1 MIGFT
6 NQSNYD
12 NISNKLNEF
21 LGTDKTY
28 YPSEMAQAVS
38 EIVPK
43 KSNIIESLKK
53 SVHPLWEKNQP
64 LPNGTL
70 DTNVIAMFN
79 GLYNACLMD
88 QITYKDVPSNL
99 TYVSIWGMPENS
111 RMTDAMSVFFTDAP
125 IVVASGEQFTPSQ
138 YSGELYGC
146 QVVVTADVTFYTAPT
161 ITVVNKSSL
170 GWWWNAGP
178 WYGNN
183 GSVYFTNHDIKDSNG
198 NIVYYKNIETTDLL
212 IEWKE
217 DES

>member
-12 NISNKLNEF
+12 NISNKLNEL

-64 LPNGTL
+64 LSNGTL

-79 GLYNACLMD
+79 GLYNACTID

-99 TYVSIWGMPENS
+99 TYISIWGMPEHGRVTN
-111 RMTDAMSVFFTDAP
+111 AMCAYFTEAP
-125 IVVASGEQFTPSQ
+125 IVIASGAGFDPRQ
-138 YSGELYGC
+138 YPGELYGC
-146 QVVVTADVTFYTAPT
+146 QIVTESTVTFYTAPT

-170 GWWWNAGP
+170 SWNWSASP
-178 WYGNN
+178 WYGGN
-183 GSVYFTNHDIKDSNG
+183 GAVYFTNHDIKDSNG